1 METIQIIPSD
11 NIFQELGNNTY
22 SFDEAISELIDNS
35 IAARLNNIVN
45 VEISLFINNNTGKC
59 DKLIIKDNASGI
71 KYSNIPVCFNPAG
84 KQTKSSLNEHG
95 LGFKQSISTLG
106 DLEYFDSKCLNEV
119 GFRICDFSF
128 NLTIYDLENKSFDN
142 GTEICINIENNSFV
156 DISKKNHIAKTK
168 RLSNQLGA
176 RYRRWIDKNCL
187 TIKINTILDD
197 EIINSVNTES
207 VRPFY
212 CNPWRGGI
220 NEPLVKKRF
229 EVNKSVVELVFGY
242 SPKTD
247 EEFQRIGLIKS
258 DYEIKSGGNTVNE
271 IYALSS
277 KSAGLDLIMND
288 RVIKFQQLDEI
299 GLYGT
304 RESWYN
310 QIRGELILLEGFK
323 TTSTKNDIIKTDD
336 FTEIINQIILFLTN
350 GYGNRR
356 SVESSDEKK
365 YKNELNLNLMTN
377 GYLKKGLSSGVVNEE
392 KLQDLVEKRL
402 TSPFSSHKKIEKEY
416 VIEKLGVKVD
426 FLVDGNPWELKNQK
440 CTSHDI
446 SQLLTYL
453 VSLDKKMGCIV
464 APDFNEASK
473 FLVEKIESS
482 LGYKIEMM
490 ESKVFY

>member
-1 METIQIIPSD
+1 METIQIKPSD

-22 SFDEAISELIDNS
+22 SFDEALSELIDNS
-35 IAARLNNIVN
+35 IAARLNDRVN
-45 VEISLFINNNTGKC
+45 VEISFFINKNTDKC
-59 DKLIIKDNASGI
+59 DKLIIKDDASGI
-71 KYSNIPVCFNPAG
+71 KYSNIPICFNPAG

-106 DLEYFDSKCLNEV
+106 ELEYFDSKHLGEE

-128 NLTIYDLENKSFDN
+128 NLLVYDLENKSINN
-142 GTEICINIENNSFV
+142 GTEICVNVENNNFV
-156 DISKKNHIAKTK
+156 DISKKNYIAKTK
-168 RLSNQLGA
+168 RLSKQLGA

-187 TIKINTILDD
+187 NIKINIIFDD
-197 EIINSVNTES
+197 EIINSINVES
-207 VRPFY
+207 IRPFY

-220 NEPLVKKRF
+220 NEPLVKQRF
-229 EVNKSVVELVFGY
+229 EFNKTVVELIFGY

-247 EEFQRIGLIKS
+247 EEFERIGLVKS
-258 DYEIKSGGNTVNE
+258 DFEIKSGGNTVNE

-277 KSAGLDLIMND
+277 RSAGLDLIMND
-288 RVIKFQQLDEI
+288 RVIKFHQLDEI

-336 FTEIINQIILFLTN
+336 FSEIIKQIILFLTN
-350 GYGNRR
+350 GSGNKTLPP
-356 SVESSDEKK
+356 SSDKK
-365 YKNELNLNLMTN
+365 YKNDLKLNLMTN
-377 GYLKKGLSSGVVNEE
+377 GYLKKGLTNNINE
-392 KLQDLVEKRL
+392 KALQDVVEKRL
-402 TSPFSSHKKIEKEY
+402 NSPTSAYRGKKIEKEF

-440 CTSHDI
+440 CTSHDV

-453 VSLDKKMGCIV
+453 ISLDVKSGCIV
-464 APDFNEASK
+464 APEFNEASK
-473 FLVEKIESS
+473 FIAKKIKDS
-482 LGYKIEMM
+482 LGYEIEMI
-490 ESKVFY
+490 ESKEFD